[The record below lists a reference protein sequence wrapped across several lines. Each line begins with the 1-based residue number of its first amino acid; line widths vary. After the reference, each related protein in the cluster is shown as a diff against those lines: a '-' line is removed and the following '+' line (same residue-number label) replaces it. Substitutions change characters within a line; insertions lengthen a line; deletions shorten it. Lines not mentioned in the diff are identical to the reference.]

1 MTSAEQHSESAS
13 PSPRTPDPVAAAG
26 TDGDAPRTQAPL
38 TEAPLADAPS
48 TDSAPG
54 ALADADDPGPPPGLN
69 LELLVH
75 GVGGTTPQEMLGDP
89 SIQRV
94 TGDMTAAIYRRT
106 DDVDAEQRPQDY
118 ADRPVPEA
126 YSWSNLTSG
135 NGARALWLILLP
147 FMVANLAHWM
157 RPATGDSRRTA
168 VRLHGVLVRLIG
180 LTLTVLLVA
189 AACEVALDL
198 VAWQCAGAPDCAAG
212 HSWLGFLAADP
223 NAPAGQGGWWTQP
236 GRRLAL
242 AAVIPAALTVLLW
255 WLSHRTWSAYES
267 QRPLSRPVPERDAE
281 GAERPALCR
290 PGFWYGKR
298 LVARLRAA
306 HTAAG
311 FLTVAAS
318 LAGPAARNDRRPGG
332 GAAFEVLGWTA
343 ELLLLA
349 GGVWVVCVV
358 CRRGRKESEPDDRLD
373 RITVRAL
380 PAASVAL
387 LLACVVYAGWSRPG
401 WDSRA
406 GLPGNETFGVIAV
419 VQGALVVALAA
430 VGAVLCRQRPSAR
443 TALRGFGAAAVAMLA
458 CALGGVLTGG
468 VAQRVGDWLDGAG
481 TFGEGGSIAG
491 PPVVLTWQSS
501 TIPVLLGVAL
511 LLLCWLLFRVGR
523 YARALVPE
531 VERGYPES
539 LPDPTRSR
547 RIASDIARAGLTD
560 RTPRLV
566 GLISLIALLLGGA
579 AVLGTLATG
588 RTPGRA
594 ADGLPPVVEGFAD
607 TVQTLGSW
615 LVGLAFVLF
624 VAWGR
629 RAYRDASARRTVGIL
644 WDVGTFWPRA
654 AHPFAPP
661 CYAERAVPDLAWRM
675 ATWTEQTGGRLVI
688 SGHSQGS
695 VLAAAA
701 VWHLDPDTRREV
713 ALLTYGSPLERLY
726 ARWFPAYFG
735 PAQLADLHGQVDC
748 WRNLWRLT
756 DPIGG
761 PVRLPEDEGP
771 DVDRGPLRDPLEYG
785 RTLAQPLPAPI
796 LGHSEYQADPAF
808 DEERDRLLA
817 RLRPPT
823 ADLPTQQDGTRRN
836 E

>member
-1 MTSAEQHSESAS
+1 MTSAEQHTE
-13 PSPRTPDPVAAAG
+13 PDV
-26 TDGDAPRTQAPL
+26 
-38 TEAPLADAPS
+38 S
-48 TDSAPG
+48 
-54 ALADADDPGPPPGLN
+54 DPGPPPGLN

-75 GVGGTTPQEMLGDP
+75 GVGGTTPQEMLCDP
-89 SIQRV
+89 AVQRV
-94 TGDMTAAIYRRT
+94 TGDDTAAIYRRT
-106 DDVDAEQRPQDY
+106 EDVDAEARPHDY

-135 NGARALWLILLP
+135 NGSRALWLILLP

-157 RPATGDSRRTA
+157 RPATDDSRQHTVRT
-168 VRLHGVLVRLIG
+168 HGVLVRLIG

-198 VAWQCAGAPDCAAG
+198 VAWQCAGAPRCTAG
-212 HSWLGFLAADP
+212 HSWLGFMAADP
-223 NAPAGQGGWWTQP
+223 SAPVGQAGWWTQP

-242 AAVIPAALTVLLW
+242 AALIPAALTVLLW
-255 WLSHRTWSAYES
+255 WLSYRTWSAYES
-267 QRPLSRPVPERDAE
+267 QRPLRRPAGDRKAE
-281 GAERPALCR
+281 GPDRPALCR

-298 LVARLRAA
+298 LVARLRSA

-311 FLTVAAS
+311 FLTVAAA
-318 LAGPAARNDRRPGG
+318 LIGPAARNDRRAGG
-332 GAAFEVLGWTA
+332 SGVLELAGWAA

-349 GGVWVVCVV
+349 GGVWVVFVV

-373 RITVRAL
+373 RLTVRAL

-387 LLACVVYAGWSRPG
+387 LLLAVVYAGWSRPG

-406 GLPGNETFGVIAV
+406 GLPGDETFGVIAV
-419 VQGALVVALAA
+419 VQGVLVVALGV
-430 VGAVLCRQRPSAR
+430 VGALLCRERTLVR
-443 TALRGFGAAAVAMLA
+443 TALGGFGAAAVAMLA
-458 CALGGVLTGG
+458 CALGGLLTGG

-491 PPVVLTWQSS
+491 PPIVLTWQSA

-511 LLLCWLLFRVGR
+511 LLLCWLLFRVER
-523 YARALVPE
+523 HARALVPD
-531 VERGYPES
+531 VEAGYPEA
-539 LPDPTRSR
+539 LPDPSRSQ
-547 RIASDIARAGLTD
+547 RIATDIARAGLTD

-566 GLISLIALLLGGA
+566 GAVALITLLLGGV
-579 AVLGTLATG
+579 AVLGTLVIG
-588 RTPGRA
+588 QTPGRA
-594 ADGLPPVVEGFAD
+594 ADGLPPVIDGFAD

-713 ALLTYGSPLERLY
+713 AMLTYGSPLERLY
-726 ARWFPAYFG
+726 GRWFPAYFG
-735 PAQLADLHGQVDC
+735 PDQLADLHGQLDC

-761 PVRLPEDEGP
+761 PIRLPGAQP
-771 DVDRGPLRDPLEYG
+771 PIDRGPLRDPLVYG
-785 RTLAQPLPAPI
+785 RTVTQPLPAPI
-796 LGHSEYQADPAF
+796 LCHSEYQADPAF
-808 DEERDRLLA
+808 GEERDRLLT
-817 RLRPPT
+817 RLRPAGPDSRPDSRPPT
-823 ADLPTQQDGTRRN
+823 PRSAP
-836 E
+836 